1 MKELELGAVAAAV
14 VVVIGAASGLC
25 PRRPPESQPPRPH
38 DQARPDLPLQ
48 PGNTSGREARR
59 GEQSRGDE
67 TDEWIF
73 NYNVESEVVHSS
85 KAVMKI

>member
-1 MKELELGAVAAAV
+1 MSV
-14 VVVIGAASGLC
+14 
-25 PRRPPESQPPRPH
+25 PPPESQPPRPH
-38 DQARPDLPLQ
+38 DQARADLPLQ

-59 GEQSRGDE
+59 GEERRAEGTRRDE

>member
-1 MKELELGAVAAAV
+1 MNEGAVAAVVV

-25 PRRPPESQPPRPH
+25 PCRPPESQPPRPH
-38 DQARPDLPLQ
+38 DQARADLPLQ
-48 PGNTSGREARR
+48 PGNTSGREASRAEGTRR
-59 GEQSRGDE
+59 DE